1 MSDDW
6 REGLTYKDW
15 LFDGSPIRTQVRID
29 RFNRLDWSKAW
40 IDLGP
45 SVAGNLGP
53 YWHVP
58 MDDGETTHRLYPR
71 VLATKWL
78 LLIRQACDEYAATRV
93 RQARSLSDFT
103 DLEIANEND
112 RRIRRW
118 LGDPRVGVGA
128 ATS

>member
-15 LFDGSPIRTQVRID
+15 LFDGRIIRARTFDLV

-40 IDLGP
+40 VDLGP

-58 MDDGETTHRLYPR
+58 MDDGETTHRLYPL
-71 VLATKWL
+71 VLATKWQP
-78 LLIRQACDEYAATRV
+78 LIRQACEEYAAARV
-93 RQARSLSDFT
+93 RQ
-103 DLEIANEND
+103 EMI
-112 RRIRRW
+112 
-118 LGDPRVGVGA
+118 LGKDAVF
-128 ATS
+128 

>member
-15 LFDGSPIRTQVRID
+15 LFDGHLIRGVADIAM
-29 RFNRLDWSKAW
+29 FNRLDWSKAW
-40 IDLGP
+40 VDLGP

-71 VLATKWL
+71 VLQTKWL
-78 LLIRQACDEYAATRV
+78 MLIRQACEEYAAARV
-93 RQARSLSDFT
+93 RQEMT
-103 DLEIANEND
+103 
-112 RRIRRW
+112 
-118 LGDPRVGVGA
+118 LGKDAVF
-128 ATS
+128 